1 MNSDGEM
8 VKITFA
14 DRDETYY
21 FVVDNLS
28 IWIMLLP

>member
-8 VKITFA
+8 TKTKVV
-14 DRDETYY
+14 DRDETYN

-28 IWIMLLP
+28 IWDHFDT